1 VRHEKGFTLLELLI
15 VVIIIGIL
23 ATIALPQYINMLEK
37 ARASEAVSNIGS
49 LRSSMDRYWY
59 EHLDDTATLGNLDI
73 IDPNDQEGRLYTYSL
88 ANTSTASE
96 KIYTIRAERT
106 TNSAYW
112 VEWIQSSTTSGR
124 LSKAAGL

>member
-1 VRHEKGFTLLELLI
+1 